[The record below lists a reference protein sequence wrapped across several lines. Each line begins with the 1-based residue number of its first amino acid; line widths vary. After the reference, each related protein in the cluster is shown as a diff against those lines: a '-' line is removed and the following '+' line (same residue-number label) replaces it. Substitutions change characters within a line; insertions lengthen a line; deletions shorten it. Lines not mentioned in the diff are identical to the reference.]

1 MEGNKEESGTARR
14 EQLYNHTVPMILR
27 YDKDHEIEGGNREKL
42 LHRIQQGTK
51 SAFKEVRKR
60 KSRFTPIDVASKE
73 EDIGA
78 TGSSESRN
86 ITPRL
91 LTNPYPSLPAYGIGH
106 IGTDA
111 SKPTLASIQRNRFTY
126 ASRLAEPGGPALG
139 VTFPYAAFSFFPHPP
154 PPPPPPPPA
163 IYFRDPFVL
172 AAQNCCAKCGVQ
184 FRMTSDLVYHMR
196 THHKQELVNESNRER
211 KPVEKYNCT
220 VCQES
225 FKEKHHLSRHMTSHD
240 A

>member
-1 MEGNKEESGTARR
+1 MRYGTREDVNGESS
-14 EQLYNHTVPMILR
+14 
-27 YDKDHEIEGGNREKL
+27 DKVLQRHN
-42 LHRIQQGTK
+42 QGTK

-60 KSRFTPIDVASKE
+60 KQRFNPISPSVKKDSIRSNE
-73 EDIGA
+73 R
-78 TGSSESRN
+78 SETRLLTN
-86 ITPRL
+86 RL
-91 LTNPYPSLPAYGIGH
+91 LTNPA
-106 IGTDA
+106 
-111 SKPTLASIQRNRFTY
+111 Y
-126 ASRLAEPGGPALG
+126 ASFQTTYGDMSAIASVQRHRYPYLQTRLGEPGCPGLG
-139 VTFPYAAFSFFPHPP
+139 VTLPYSTLPFFPHPP
-154 PPPPPPPPA
+154 RPA

-196 THHKQELVNESNRER
+196 THHKHELANEGNRES
-211 KPVEKYNCT
+211 KPAEKYKCS